1 MDVYMVAATQV
12 FHFYRCKCSERG
24 EQDAFLVALTKG
36 THTLVSSKG
45 RGGGAF
51 CSLNKVSKLR
61 QEYTTHTVGPS
72 SWGPRTPKNKPFR
85 RSFTY
90 TDIIAGD
97 IPYKPTESQPK
108 ALLKDTDST
117 AVRFESQLM
126 VPPEK
131 RQHDRRVLFPS
142 LCCVERC
149 AWWNS
154 PSPFPSEKP
163 LLKLFKRSFNVFIIW
178 ATNLFTPLSTD
189 PSALPRGHSK
199 SSEGK
204 HPSFKGPTRK
214 MSNASYPAMGPR
226 GHAGV
231 LLFVSWGISMLF
243 STRNLKEPNP
253 WKQRVEGG

>member
-45 RGGGAF
+45 QSGGAAF

-61 QEYTTHTVGPS
+61 QEYTTHTVGLS
-72 SWGPRTPKNKPFR
+72 SWGPRTPKNKPL
-85 RSFTY
+85 
-90 TDIIAGD
+90 IGD
-97 IPYKPTESQPK
+97 LSRIRISLQVTSLINPQK
-108 ALLKDTDST
+108 ANST

-131 RQHDRRVLFPS
+131 RRHDCRVLFPS

-163 LLKLFKRSFNVFIIW
+163 LLKLFKRSFNV
-178 ATNLFTPLSTD
+178 L
-189 PSALPRGHSK
+189 
-199 SSEGK
+199 SSEPRISLPPCQRT
-204 HPSFKGPTRK
+204 HPL
-214 MSNASYPAMGPR
+214 YPE
-226 GHAGV
+226 V
-231 LLFVSWGISMLF
+231 
-243 STRNLKEPNP
+243 TPNP
-253 WKQRVEGG
+253 AKVNILLSKGQQERCQMPRTQQWDRGAMRGFYFSFLEESPCCFPQGT

>member
-12 FHFYRCKCSERG
+12 LHFYRCKCSERG

-61 QEYTTHTVGPS
+61 QEYTTHTVGLS
-72 SWGPRTPKNKPFR
+72 SWGPRTPKNKPL
-85 RSFTY
+85 
-90 TDIIAGD
+90 IGD
-97 IPYKPTESQPK
+97 LSRIRISLQVTSLINPQK
-108 ALLKDTDST
+108 ANST

-131 RQHDRRVLFPS
+131 RRHDCRVLFPS

>member
-45 RGGGAF
+45 QSGGAAF

-163 LLKLFKRSFNVFIIW
+163 LLKLFKRSFNV
-178 ATNLFTPLSTD
+178 L
-189 PSALPRGHSK
+189 
-199 SSEGK
+199 SSEPRISLPPCHRT
-204 HPSFKGPTRK
+204 HPL
-214 MSNASYPAMGPR
+214 YPE
-226 GHAGV
+226 V
-231 LLFVSWGISMLF
+231 
-243 STRNLKEPNP
+243 TPNP
-253 WKQRVEGG
+253 AKVNILLSKGQQERCQMPRTQQWDRGAMRGFYFSFLEESPCCFPQGT